1 MPSLT
6 WISVIVGFAI
16 LVLVIVMRSPSST
29 RGSLWPSTVSRMFRW
44 IDAYLTLAHRDAHIT
59 QFVDDLFGCS
69 ILAQS
74 HMLAGAFCGAVGALA
89 VKKQSCKQ
97 GHAATQLL
105 RPCMGPALVN

>member
-1 MPSLT
+1 M
-6 WISVIVGFAI
+6 IAGFAI
-16 LVLVIVMRSPSST
+16 LVLVSVMRSPSST
-29 RGSLWPSTVSRMFRW
+29 GGSLWPNTVSRLFRW

-74 HMLAGAFCGAVGALA
+74 HLLAVAFCGAVGALA

-105 RPCMGPALVN
+105 RPCLGPAIVN